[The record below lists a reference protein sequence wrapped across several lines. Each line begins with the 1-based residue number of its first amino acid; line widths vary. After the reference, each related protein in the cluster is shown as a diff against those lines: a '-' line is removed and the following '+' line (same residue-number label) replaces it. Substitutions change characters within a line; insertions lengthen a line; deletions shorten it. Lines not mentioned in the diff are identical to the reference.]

1 MPITEIHKRKLTK
14 NLTMAAILV
23 GIMALLFALT
33 LVKLGAL

>member
-14 NLTMAAILV
+14 NLTMAVILV